1 MHLIGTHRLVD
12 VHVSHVV
19 ADLIFTHSGWD
30 VAPQIPSYQTKGL
43 RALCGKQLSGK
54 TVAKKVPQ
62 PSPCLLLPTCLCHSL
77 GWVHIAG
84 LLLSG

>member
-54 TVAKKVPQ
+54 TVAKKVVKYPNRLLVCCYQ
-62 PSPCLLLPTCLCHSL
+62 PACVTH
-77 GWVHIAG
+77 
-84 LLLSG
+84 

>member
-1 MHLIGTHRLVD
+1 MHLIGTRRLVD

-43 RALCGKQLSGK
+43 RAVWQAVIREDCS
-54 TVAKKVPQ
+54 KK
-62 PSPCLLLPTCLCHSL
+62 SC
-77 GWVHIAG
+77 
-84 LLLSG
+84 